1 MTGEHMKVLKG
12 PTTML
17 YPCPVALVT
26 CTGGSGKDDIVTL
39 AWVGVADSTPPI
51 ITAGIR
57 PTRYSAGLINK
68 SREFVVNIPTV
79 SLLEKVDYC
88 GSVSGFDV
96 KKFETT
102 GLTREHAS
110 KVKAPMIK
118 ECPVNLECKLRRTI
132 LLGSHRLYLG
142 EVLETHIE
150 ESIIDSKGG
159 IDYEKAQPFVY
170 NAREYWSMGKNI
182 GLYGFSKGMLRQS

>member
-1 MTGEHMKVLKG
+1 
-12 PTTML
+12 ML

-26 CTGGSGKDDIVTL
+26 CTDGAGEDDIVTL
-39 AWVGVADSTPPI
+39 AWIGVANSTPPI
-51 ITAGIR
+51 ISAGIR
-57 PTRYSAGLINK
+57 PTRYSAGLINR

-79 SLLEKVDYC
+79 ALLEEVDYC
-88 GSVSGFDV
+88 GVVSGFDI

-118 ECPVNLECKLRRTI
+118 ECPINLECRLRRTV

-142 EVLETHIE
+142 QVLETHIE
-150 ESIIDSKGG
+150 EDIIDVRGG

-170 NAREYWSMGKNI
+170 NTRQYWSLGKNI
-182 GLYGFSKGMLRQS
+182 GLHGFSKGKFRQC